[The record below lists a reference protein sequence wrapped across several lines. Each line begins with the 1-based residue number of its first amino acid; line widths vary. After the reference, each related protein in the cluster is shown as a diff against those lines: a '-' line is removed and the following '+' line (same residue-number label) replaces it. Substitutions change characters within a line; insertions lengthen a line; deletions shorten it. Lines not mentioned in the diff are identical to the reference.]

1 MAIDQLILEVRKLIT
16 SFIVSD
22 RCIKFMI
29 ILSISPNELSQSE
42 QLKLNGHERSKKAV
56 GGDIKSL
63 DEREELL
70 QQIRSKTFN
79 LRRTNASKADGSSQ
93 STASS
98 NVAAILEKANAIRQA
113 VASDEGGDDDTW
125 SDI

>member
-29 ILSISPNELSQSE
+29 ILFISPNELSQSE

-70 QQIRSKTFN
+70 QQIRSKV
-79 LRRTNASKADGSSQ
+79 S
-93 STASS
+93 
-98 NVAAILEKANAIRQA
+98 
-113 VASDEGGDDDTW
+113 
-125 SDI
+125 